1 MSFINCEYNNIYY
14 MHDVQTDEVRLMS
27 KKKEATITGRFERYL
42 KWPMVY
48 CMILAVLTIILF
60 FMHFV
65 TGIISLIALG
75 AMILVSVVSLSGA
88 REEINE
94 SLVDYGHRYSQVQ
107 KRLLDEMDVP
117 YAVFDVSGK
126 LMWGNKA
133 LHALLGDEVVRKNIY
148 HIFPELS
155 GETVIPDNLGKNSI
169 DIEYEQK
176 LFRADFERFRV
187 DDFTNKENSAA
198 ANTPEYDL
206 VAMFLV
212 DQTEIKTLRKE
223 NQDLRLDAGI
233 IYVDNYDEA
242 MNSTEDVRR
251 SLLSALIDRKI
262 MKYMQGHDAII
273 TKTEKD
279 KYTFVVSH
287 KHMAAIQSSRFA
299 ILDEVRDINLGN
311 EMPVTLCIGIGMN
324 AISYQQSFI
333 WAQNAID
340 LALGRGGD
348 QAVVKSGDK
357 ISYYGGKTKQV
368 ERGTRVR
375 SRVKAHALKQ
385 IIEGKDQV
393 MIMGHKIGDVD
404 SFGSAIGVY
413 RAAKA
418 LNKPAHIVINDITT
432 SVRPIINSFKDNPEY
447 EPDMFVKSSEALN
460 LINMETALVVVD
472 VNRPTY
478 TEEPQLFNHTKTV
491 VVIDHHRQSS
501 ESIENPVLSYIEPY
515 ASSACEMVAE
525 ILQYVGDGVKL
536 RPIEADAMFA
546 GIMIDTNNFSK
557 KTGVRTFEAAAYLKK
572 TGADITRV
580 HMAFR
585 DSMEI
590 YRARAEAVRNA
601 SSEDDMAYAICSA
614 KGLESPTIV
623 GAQVANELLNITGIR
638 ASFVFTK
645 LKDTVYISARSM
657 EGEDG
662 MNIQL
667 VMERMGGGGHST
679 IAGAQLQNVTEAEA
693 IAKVKATIAEMKK
706 EGAI

>member
-1 MSFINCEYNNIYY
+1 
-14 MHDVQTDEVRLMS
+14 MHTVQADEVRLMS
-27 KKKEATITGRFERYL
+27 NKNEASITGRFDKYL
-42 KWPMVY
+42 KKPMVY
-48 CMILAVLTIILF
+48 CGIAGALTIVLF
-60 FMHFV
+60 FINFLA
-65 TGIISLIALG
+65 GIISLIALT
-75 AMILVSVVSLSGA
+75 AMIVITVMYLSGSK
-88 REEINE
+88 EEINDI
-94 SLVDYGHRYSQVQ
+94 LVDYGHRYSQVQ
-107 KRLLDEMDVP
+107 KRLLDEMGVP

-126 LMWGNKA
+126 MMWGNKA
-133 LHALLGDEVVRKNIY
+133 MHELLGDNIVRKNIY

-155 GETVIPDNLGKNSI
+155 GETVIPDDVGKNSI
-169 DIEYEQK
+169 EIEYEQK
-176 LFRADFERFRV
+176 IFKADFERFRV
-187 DDFTNKENSAA
+187 DDFTNQENASVK
-198 ANTPEYDL
+198 TPEYDL
-206 VAMFLV
+206 VAMFLI
-212 DQTEIKTLRKE
+212 DETEIKTLRKE
-223 NQDLRLDAGI
+223 NQDVHLDAGI

-273 TKTEKD
+273 NKTEKD
-279 KYTFVVSH
+279 RYTFVVSH
-287 KHMAAIQSSRFA
+287 KHMAAIQSSRFS

-375 SRVKAHALKQ
+375 ARVKAHALKQ

-418 LNKPAHIVINDITT
+418 LNKPAHIVINEITT

-447 EPDMFVKSSEALN
+447 EPDMFVKSAEALN
-460 LINMETALVVVD
+460 LINMETVLVIVD

-525 ILQYVGDGVKL
+525 ILQYVGEGVKL
-536 RPIEADAMFA
+536 KSIEADAMFA

-679 IAGAQLQNVTEAEA
+679 IAGAQLQNVTEDEA

>member
-1 MSFINCEYNNIYY
+1 M
-14 MHDVQTDEVRLMS
+14 R
-27 KKKEATITGRFERYL
+27 KKKQVTITGRFERYM
-42 KWPMVY
+42 KWPTVY
-48 CMILAVLTIILF
+48 CAILAALTIVLF
-60 FMHFV
+60 FV
-65 TGIISLIALG
+65 NLLAGIISLVCFG
-75 AMILVSVVSLSGA
+75 AVILISAVFLSGA
-88 REEINE
+88 KEEIGQC
-94 SLVDYGHRYSQVQ
+94 LVDYGHRYSQVQ
-107 KRLLDEMDVP
+107 KKLLSEMAVP

-126 LMWGNKA
+126 MMWGNKA
-133 LHALLGDEVVRKNIY
+133 IIELLGGEVVRKNIY

-155 GETVIPDNLGKNSI
+155 GETVIPDEVGKCSI
-169 DIEYEQK
+169 DIKFDQR
-176 LFRADFERFRV
+176 LFRADFERFTV
-187 DDFTNKENSAA
+187 DDFSGDAKYASEK
-198 ANTPEYDL
+198 TPEYDL
-206 VAMFLV
+206 VAMFLI
-212 DQTEIKTLRKE
+212 DQTEIKSLRKE
-223 NQDLRLDAGI
+223 NQDLHLDAGI

-242 MNSTEDVRR
+242 MNSIEDVRR
-251 SLLSALIDRKI
+251 SLLSALIERKI
-262 MKYMQGHDAII
+262 MKYMQGYDAII
-273 TKTEKD
+273 NKTEKD
-279 KYTFVVSH
+279 RYTFVVSH
-287 KHMAAIQSSRFA
+287 KHMSAIQSSRFS
-299 ILDEVRDINLGN
+299 ILDEVREINLGN
-311 EMPVTLCIGIGMN
+311 EMSVTLCIGIGMN

-375 SRVKAHALKQ
+375 ARVKAHALKQ
-385 IIEGKDQV
+385 IIEGKEQV

-404 SFGSAIGVY
+404 SFGSAVGVY

-418 LNKPAHIVINDITT
+418 LNKPAHIVINEITT
-432 SVRPIINSFKDNPEY
+432 SVRPIIKSFQDNPDY
-447 EPDMFVKSSEALN
+447 EPDMFVKSSEALT

-478 TEEPQLFNHTKTV
+478 TEEPSLFNHTKTV

-501 ESIENPVLSYIEPY
+501 ESIENPVLSYIEPH

-525 ILQYVGDGVKL
+525 LLQYVGDGVKL
-536 RPIEADAMFA
+536 KSIEADAMFA
-546 GIMIDTNNFSK
+546 GIMIDTNNFSQ

-601 SSEDDMAYAICSA
+601 SSEDEMAYAICCA

-645 LKDTVYISARSM
+645 FKDTVYISARSM

-667 VMERMGGGGHST
+667 VMERIGGGGHST
-679 IAGAQLQNVTEAEA
+679 IAGAQLQNVTESEA

>member
-1 MSFINCEYNNIYY
+1 
-14 MHDVQTDEVRLMS
+14 MS
-27 KKKEATITGRFERYL
+27 KKSKATITGNLNKYL
-42 KWPMVY
+42 KWPLVY
-48 CMILAVLTIILF
+48 CVILTVLTIILF
-60 FMHFV
+60 FINIIA
-65 TGIISLIALG
+65 GIISAVVLG
-75 AMILVSVVSLSGA
+75 MMVVLTAVLLSNA
-88 REEINE
+88 REEIKE
-94 SLVDYGHRYSQVQ
+94 KLVDYGSQYSQVQ
-107 KRLLDEMDVP
+107 KKMLNEMDVP

-126 LMWGNKA
+126 MMWGNKA
-133 LHALLGDEVVRKNIY
+133 MIGLLGENVVKKNVY
-148 HIFPELS
+148 HIFPDLS
-155 GETVIPDNLGKNSI
+155 GEAVFPDHIGKKSI
-169 DIEYEQK
+169 DIEFEQK
-176 LFRADFERFRV
+176 LFRADLNRFRV
-187 DDFTNKENSAA
+187 DEMRKDNHEVSMD
-198 ANTPEYDL
+198 TPEYDL
-206 VAMFLV
+206 VSMFLI
-212 DQTEIKTLRKE
+212 DQTDIKSLRRE
-223 NQDLRLDAGI
+223 NQDLHLVAGI

-242 MNSTEDVRR
+242 MNSIEDVRR
-251 SLLSALIDRKI
+251 SLLSALIERKI
-262 MKYMQGHDAII
+262 MKYMQAHDAII
-273 TKTEKD
+273 NKTEKD

-287 KHMAAIQSSRFA
+287 KHMAAIQSSRFS
-299 ILDEVRDINLGN
+299 ILDEVREINLGN
-311 EMPVTLCIGIGMN
+311 EMSVTLCIGIGMN

-357 ISYYGGKTKQV
+357 ISYYGGKTKSV

-375 SRVKAHALKQ
+375 ARVKAHALKQ

-393 MIMGHKIGDVD
+393 LIMGHKIGDVD
-404 SFGSAIGVY
+404 SFGSSIGVY
-413 RAAKA
+413 RTAKA
-418 LNKPAHIVINDITT
+418 LNKPAHIVINDVTT
-432 SVRPIINSFKDNPEY
+432 SVRPIINAFRDNPDY

-478 TEEPQLFNHTKTV
+478 TEEPLLFNHTKTV

-501 ESIENPVLSYIEPY
+501 ESIENPVLSYIEPHS
-515 ASSACEMVAE
+515 SSACEMVAE
-525 ILQYVGDGVKL
+525 ILQYVGDGVKMKS
-536 RPIEADAMFA
+536 IEADALFA
-546 GIMIDTNNFSK
+546 GIMIDTNNFSQ

-601 SSEDDMAYAICSA
+601 SSEDEMAYAICSA

-645 LKDTVYISARSM
+645 MKDTVYISARSM

-662 MNIQL
+662 MNVQL
-667 VMERMGGGGHST
+667 VMERIGGGGHST
-679 IAGAQLQNVTEAEA
+679 IAGAQLQNVSENEA